1 MILYNTLMG
10 VCAGLALILT
20 PQLANKLYRRQ
31 PISTEGWSLAFGVLG
46 LILTFLGGAMAI
58 TWPLTVNPPIN
69 IIFSEPNVVLGLLL
83 LAASFY
89 LWRQKENI
97 VALSSNDKKVASAA
111 EAQLARVLMPI
122 SWVVFALG
130 LILAACSLAIFRFM
144 LVGGAP
150 AAEPISG
157 LLSSKPWVENT
168 FFGVL
173 YALSAIG
180 ALLLPFAVRG
190 ARSLWGII
198 TVLWMIAGISFLLF
212 SAMNYYTHIGLL
224 TNLGQ
229 GKHYK
234 F

>member
-1 MILYNTLMG
+1 
-10 VCAGLALILT
+10 
-20 PQLANKLYRRQ
+20 
-31 PISTEGWSLAFGVLG
+31 
-46 LILTFLGGAMAI
+46 
-58 TWPLTVNPPIN
+58 
-69 IIFSEPNVVLGLLL
+69 VVLGLLL